1 MTTALSIIAISIS
14 VLTFAWTIAW
24 SIHTHRRATR
34 PGAKVKG
41 SFAYV
46 PDLARPCLGVTV
58 TNTGAVTITITSAC
72 FAIEGKTERLVPIDW
87 VVQKP
92 KPLSV
97 VLAPGERWEGIAD
110 ASSMQNYQYGGDG
123 GWRVQPIVS
132 DAAGREY
139 RAAEWLT
146 I

>member
-1 MTTALSIIAISIS
+1 MTALSIIAIGIS
-14 VLTFAWTIAW
+14 VLTFVWTIAW
-24 SIHTHRRATR
+24 SIHIHRRATR

-46 PDLARPCLGVTV
+46 PTLARPCLSITV
-58 TNTGAVTITITSAC
+58 TNTGAVTITITSAR
-72 FAIEGKTERLVPIDW
+72 FAIEGKTERLVPINW
-87 VVQKP
+87 VVQTP

-110 ASSMQNYQYGGDG
+110 VSSMQNRYGGDG
-123 GWRVQPIVS
+123 GWRVQPVVADS
-132 DAAGREY
+132 AGREY